1 MWIHGTALLLSM
13 MLPFT
18 VNGVNTDLFKREFQL
33 RCILP
38 AIKNYVPA
46 TVKEV
51 EVVNVQADPSHIIQ
65 GPNSAK
71 KPAHT
76 SINAKKRS
84 NKCILSEQKKSNA
97 QRLL

>member
-1 MWIHGTALLLSM
+1 M
-13 MLPFT
+13 
-18 VNGVNTDLFKREFQL
+18 

-51 EVVNVQADPSHIIQ
+51 EVVDVQADSSHIIQ
-65 GPNSAK
+65 GANSAK
-71 KPAHT
+71 KPAHR

-84 NKCILSEQKKSNA
+84 NKCILSEEKLKVKCSEITLGVEICLIVN
-97 QRLL
+97 